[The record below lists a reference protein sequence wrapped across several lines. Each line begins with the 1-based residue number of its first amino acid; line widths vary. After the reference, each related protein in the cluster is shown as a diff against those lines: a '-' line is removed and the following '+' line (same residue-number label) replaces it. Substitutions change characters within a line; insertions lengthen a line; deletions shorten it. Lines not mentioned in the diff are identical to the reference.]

1 MKTETKTET
10 RENAE
15 ATAQTVDGLI
25 EKWKKDL
32 VPLKEEWDRKPGW
45 PAKLVRTEFVLDGV
59 WYEVR
64 PEDLGLTDDCWD
76 QGFMESYQ
84 KVMSD
89 DLRACG
95 ATRIHNVGFLD

>member
-1 MKTETKTET
+1 MSMKTKMKMEAKTE
-10 RENAE
+10 A
-15 ATAQTVDGLI
+15 ATVDGLI

-59 WYEVR
+59 WYEIR
-64 PEDLGLTDDCWD
+64 PTDLGLTDGGWD

-84 KVMSD
+84 KAMSD

-95 ATRIHNVGFLD
+95 ATRIHNVGYLD

>member
-1 MKTETKTET
+1 MKTKMKMETK
-10 RENAE
+10 AE
-15 ATAQTVDGLI
+15 AETVEGLI
-25 EKWKKDL
+25 EKWKKGL

-45 PAKLVRTEFVLDGV
+45 PAKLVRTEFVLDEV

-64 PEDLGLTDDCWD
+64 PEDWGLTDDCWD

-84 KVMSD
+84 KVMTD

-95 ATRIHNVGFLD
+95 ATDICNIGFLD